1 MYTNLPDTLTRLAKM
16 VALVSVIISAA
27 LAAMTWLVSP
37 TALAG
42 TGVAVAVG
50 LVLAA
55 ITWFT
60 TEVVKR
66 HPDFFGAAMMGDYL
80 IKLLVVLATVLLVRS
95 SQVLE
100 PRAVAYA
107 LVILVLAQGLTQA
120 WILMRAKI
128 QTIELV
134 KKDNR

>member
-1 MYTNLPDTLTRLAKM
+1 MYTNLPDILTRLAKM
-16 VALVSVIISAA
+16 VALVSVIISVA
-27 LAAMTWLVSP
+27 LAAVTWLVSP

-42 TGVAVAVG
+42 TGVAAAVG

-128 QTIELV
+128 QTIELA